1 MHYVILI
8 IMPALDNS
16 MEASYQIKGIKEDE
30 YPILFAIIKN
40 LMGIYNITKVR
51 VFIRPRLENAAALS
65 LFGNYL
71 IIGKPFIDNLKEDE
85 LEAIISHEFS
95 HLFNRDSFSILI
107 LAIVFSVPA
116 IVSYL
121 LMDPENPS
129 FLIITLLFLSLLFF
143 FYGFKIRNW
152 IIFHHEIRADREA
165 VLRTR
170 NPKALQNALMKITT
184 RPLVSVNRPSRI
196 SLIIESIYWII
207 AYFIGFEHPHLKE
220 RIEYLDFTNK
230 ILEFH
235 ESNREFDQDGFT
247 VSRACPAQPAM
258 RAAGVEQPSRGMCNE
273 RVSASDLSNTEMNQ
287 GDTL

>member
-1 MHYVILI
+1 
-8 IMPALDNS
+8 